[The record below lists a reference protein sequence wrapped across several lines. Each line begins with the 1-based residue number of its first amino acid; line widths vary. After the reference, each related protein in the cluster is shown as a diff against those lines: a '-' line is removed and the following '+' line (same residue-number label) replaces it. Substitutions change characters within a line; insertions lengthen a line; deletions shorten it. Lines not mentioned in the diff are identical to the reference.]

1 MAGEKSAFSDKER
14 EAMKERAREQREFKK
29 LSGEEQIAR
38 KIAEM
43 NPVEQ
48 KMAQAL
54 HKLVTSA
61 APELKPQTWY
71 GMPAYY
77 LDGKVVCFLQV
88 GSKFDSRYSTF
99 GFQEAAKID
108 DGDFFPT
115 SFALISLTPAVS
127 KQIEALVK
135 KAVGR

>member
-43 NPVEQ
+43 NPAEQ

-54 HKLVTSA
+54 HKLVTIA

-127 KQIEALVK
+127 KQIESLVK

>member
-1 MAGEKSAFSDKER
+1 
-14 EAMKERAREQREFKK
+14 
-29 LSGEEQIAR
+29 
-38 KIAEM
+38 
-43 NPVEQ
+43 
-48 KMAQAL
+48 
-54 HKLVTSA
+54 
-61 APELKPQTWY
+61 
-71 GMPAYY
+71 MPAYY

-115 SFALISLTPAVS
+115 SFALISLTSAVS
-127 KQIEALVK
+127 KQIESLVK

>member
-29 LSGEEQIAR
+29 LAGDEQVSR

-43 NPVEQ
+43 SPDEQ
-48 KMAQAL
+48 VMARAI
-54 HKLVTSA
+54 HELVMTV

-77 LDGKVVCFLQV
+77 LDGKVICFFQA

-99 GFQEAAKID
+99 GFQESAKID
-108 DGDFFPT
+108 QGQIFAT
-115 SFALISLTPAVS
+115 SFAVLSFTSEVE
-127 KQIEALVK
+127 KQISALVK

>member
-1 MAGEKSAFSDKER
+1 MAGEKSAFNEKER

-29 LSGEEQIAR
+29 LSGEEQINR

-43 NPVEQ
+43 TEDEQ
-48 KMAQAL
+48 VMARAL
-54 HKLVTSA
+54 HELILST

-77 LDGKVVCFLQV
+77 LDGKVLCFFQP

-99 GFQEAAKID
+99 GFQETAKID
-108 DGDFFPT
+108 EGDMFST
-115 SFALISLTPAVS
+115 SFAIISFTPAVG
-127 KQIEALVK
+127 KQIAGLVK

>member
-29 LSGEEQIAR
+29 LAGDEQVSR

-43 NPVEQ
+43 SPDEQ
-48 KMAQAL
+48 VMARAI
-54 HKLVTSA
+54 HELVMTV

-77 LDGKVVCFLQV
+77 LDGKVICFFQA

-99 GFQEAAKID
+99 GFQESAQID
-108 DGDFFPT
+108 QGQIFAT
-115 SFALISLTPAVS
+115 SFAVLSFTSEVE
-127 KQIEALVK
+127 KQISALVK
-135 KAVGR
+135 KAVGG

>member
-14 EAMKERAREQREFKK
+14 EAMKDRAREQREFKK

-43 NPVEQ
+43 TPSEQ
-48 KMAQAL
+48 KMANGL
-54 HKLVTSA
+54 HKLVLSA

-127 KQIEALVK
+127 KQIEAMVK